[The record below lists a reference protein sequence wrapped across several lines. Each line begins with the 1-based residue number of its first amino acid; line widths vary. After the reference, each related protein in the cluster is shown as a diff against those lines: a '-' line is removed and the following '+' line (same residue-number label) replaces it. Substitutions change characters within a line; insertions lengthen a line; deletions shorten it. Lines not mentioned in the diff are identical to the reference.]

1 MRHLAVLLPL
11 TLIACSDATPA
22 PTTDAAALDTATDAS
37 PDVTAPDVA
46 KPMVRDLPY
55 APPPESVVAEPGVRR
70 EAFFVR
76 TPAAPRNATTQATTP
91 AEYDRV
97 QVLRYRADTPT
108 ATPVRA
114 VLVMVPGFLGGAGS
128 FDPLARSLV
137 RRSVAA
143 AMPVEV
149 WSVDRR
155 SNLLEDLR
163 GMHTAAAARDPEIA
177 TGYYL
182 RQDVTIGGQRFEG
195 YRGPADPALS
205 YMAEWGLATL
215 VNDLRA
221 VVARVPDS
229 RQHVVLVGHSLGA
242 SIVEAY
248 AAWDFEGTPG
258 HRSIAGLAMID
269 GVAGGTSVTE
279 AQWRMGGGGGPIGL
293 GNVGVDRLRMA
304 GPWFTAL
311 PFIGVKA
318 LVVSEIVARRA
329 ALTPD
334 AVVTDPDRDAL
345 FRVLLSVPRIPPL
358 TNAAALGFAFDESS
372 CPLGF
377 ARMSVGAPLGTVAR
391 AVNPFDPMEML
402 AVPGSATET
411 YRWTDAP
418 AVTPR
423 EFTPLVNASAAWT
436 ATPSNFSEWYFP
448 TRLGLDVSALGN
460 LSLAADAW
468 QVREGIRVLHGR
480 NVDVPVLGIATAF
493 VARAT
498 AYDRVRDRVA
508 ATVGSDLPAAGATR
522 AMPTA
527 FRALAVARMT
537 HIDPLTA
544 ADDNA
549 ENPVPEAVLGFATG
563 ATRATVTPTP

>member
-1 MRHLAVLLPL
+1 
-11 TLIACSDATPA
+11 
-22 PTTDAAALDTATDAS
+22 
-37 PDVTAPDVA
+37 
-46 KPMVRDLPY
+46 
-55 APPPESVVAEPGVRR
+55 
-70 EAFFVR
+70 
-76 TPAAPRNATTQATTP
+76 
-91 AEYDRV
+91 
-97 QVLRYRADTPT
+97 
-108 ATPVRA
+108 
-114 VLVMVPGFLGGAGS
+114 
-128 FDPLARSLV
+128 
-137 RRSVAA
+137 
-143 AMPVEV
+143 
-149 WSVDRR
+149 
-155 SNLLEDLR
+155 
-163 GMHTAAAARDPEIA
+163 
-177 TGYYL
+177 
-182 RQDVTIGGQRFEG
+182 
-195 YRGPADPALS
+195 
-205 YMAEWGLATL
+205 
-215 VNDLRA
+215 
-221 VVARVPDS
+221 
-229 RQHVVLVGHSLGA
+229 
-242 SIVEAY
+242 
-248 AAWDFEGTPG
+248 
-258 HRSIAGLAMID
+258 
-269 GVAGGTSVTE
+269 
-279 AQWRMGGGGGPIGL
+279 
-293 GNVGVDRLRMA
+293 
-304 GPWFTAL
+304 
-311 PFIGVKA
+311 
-318 LVVSEIVARRA
+318 
-329 ALTPD
+329 
-334 AVVTDPDRDAL
+334 
-345 FRVLLSVPRIPPL
+345 
-358 TNAAALGFAFDESS
+358 
-372 CPLGF
+372 
-377 ARMSVGAPLGTVAR
+377 MSVGAPLGTVAR